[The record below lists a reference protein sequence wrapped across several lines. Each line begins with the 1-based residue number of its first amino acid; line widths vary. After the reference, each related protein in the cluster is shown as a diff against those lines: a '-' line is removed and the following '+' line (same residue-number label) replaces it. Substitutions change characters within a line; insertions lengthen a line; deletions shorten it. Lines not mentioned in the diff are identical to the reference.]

1 MDNNNIG
8 ILLRVSSDIQ
18 QTDGGGLEVQKNL
31 GLQMSKKLGLKPIIF
46 NEGSQSSFQIE
57 LEERIVLVEMLD
69 ELQKGTI
76 KNIWVYNSDRLG
88 RSTQSWWSIYKVLL
102 DSGTKVYIGSSPKPY
117 DLDNPIDE
125 FQMGIL
131 SLVSQYDNK
140 LRRMRSVMGKRN
152 SLKSGNTFVG
162 GTVPFGYSVENKKL
176 VPNEGEVTVLQ
187 KVFEMY
193 RDGTSTVLIK
203 LFLDTKTEYKPKR
216 SKGGWN
222 LGTIQKML
230 GNSLYKGVQ
239 KWEWKEMISGKPKVV
254 ETILLK
260 TPKII
265 STKLW
270 DEVQLKLL
278 QNQKYRDSEK
288 TYNSLLDG
296 LLFCK
301 SCGVKLSSKEKES
314 IPNPLYSCRSVEYK
328 WKNPQKWGSK
338 HHNCTLKKSLRIVDT
353 DKEILNHIIS
363 IIKDSKKVREKYKVK
378 NLNPKFD
385 EIKNIKKES
394 DKRTKYLNEKKKYYK
409 GLEDNVISIEVDILT
424 NKMEKD
430 KGKKMVS
437 KLSDMMLEVRNNI
450 KKLEKELW
458 IYTNSTQWVDWLN
471 QMYLEINS
479 VQDYSL
485 EMKKKFLGE
494 YINQI
499 QVEYLSKSQSHKFY
513 FEFKYPI
520 VEDEIILQGLKEDGT
535 KKYKIGEG
543 FKTSSYNLPIQ
554 YNYKSKLS
562 EDKREELNKVISE
575 FRVEQSLSLNET
587 SSKLNDRGYRTLTNK
602 KWNKS
607 NLSIYIKR
615 MKVDV
620 GK

>member
-301 SCGVKLSSKEKES
+301 SCCVILSSKEKES

-328 WKNPQKWGSK
+328 WKNPQKW
-338 HHNCTLKKSLRIVDT
+338 
-353 DKEILNHIIS
+353 EIGRAH
-363 IIKDSKKVREKYKVK
+363 V
-378 NLNPKFD
+378 
-385 EIKNIKKES
+385 
-394 DKRTKYLNEKKKYYK
+394 
-409 GLEDNVISIEVDILT
+409 
-424 NKMEKD
+424 
-430 KGKKMVS
+430 
-437 KLSDMMLEVRNNI
+437 
-450 KKLEKELW
+450 
-458 IYTNSTQWVDWLN
+458 
-471 QMYLEINS
+471 
-479 VQDYSL
+479 
-485 EMKKKFLGE
+485 
-494 YINQI
+494 
-499 QVEYLSKSQSHKFY
+499 
-513 FEFKYPI
+513 
-520 VEDEIILQGLKEDGT
+520 
-535 KKYKIGEG
+535 
-543 FKTSSYNLPIQ
+543 
-554 YNYKSKLS
+554 
-562 EDKREELNKVISE
+562 
-575 FRVEQSLSLNET
+575 
-587 SSKLNDRGYRTLTNK
+587 
-602 KWNKS
+602 
-607 NLSIYIKR
+607 
-615 MKVDV
+615 
-620 GK
+620 